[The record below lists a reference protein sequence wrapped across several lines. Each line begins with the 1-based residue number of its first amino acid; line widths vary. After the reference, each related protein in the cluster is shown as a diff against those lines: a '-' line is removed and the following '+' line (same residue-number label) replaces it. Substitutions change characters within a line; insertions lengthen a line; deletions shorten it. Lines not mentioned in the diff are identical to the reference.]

1 MSWTR
6 FAILAAAGVAAIV
19 ATADAHSVAPQ
30 TTREIIRVQ
39 GYRTSETPA
48 DMKRRVILVA
58 LGKESSF
65 AATDWQVFGFSDDM
79 PAAKPTAVPA
89 SQRFSLQGSR
99 EDLMRFAA
107 ARPEQRVTLL
117 AEHRPGSLDL
127 FLVALDLCP
136 QQ

>member
-1 MSWTR
+1 MSWR
-6 FAILAAAGVAAIV
+6 RIGVLAGFCIATLAG
-19 ATADAHSVAPQ
+19 TGYAHSVAPQ
-30 TTREIIRVQ
+30 TTREIIRIQ
-39 GYRTSETPA
+39 GYRTTEAPA
-48 DMKRRVILVA
+48 EMRRRVIRVA
-58 LGKESSF
+58 LGKDHPF
-65 AATDWQVFGFSDDM
+65 AATDWQVFGFSDEM

-99 EDLMRFAA
+99 EDLMRFAT

-136 QQ
+136 PQ